1 MAAPIF
7 ILNGPNL
14 NRLGM
19 REPSIYG
26 SETLADIELTCHEE
40 AKVLGLVVD
49 FRQSNHEGTLV
60 DWIQEAQDTA
70 GGIILNVGAY
80 THTSVAIHDA
90 LRSGD
95 LPVIEL
101 HLSNVHAREDFR
113 KHSYVSPVA
122 SGVIFGFGAKGYPLA
137 LRAMVGLLEKAKQQ

>member
-1 MAAPIF
+1 MAAPVF

-26 SETLADIELTCHEE
+26 SESLGDIETSCHEE
-40 AKVLGLVVD
+40 AGILGLAVE
-49 FRQSNHEGTLV
+49 FRQTNHEGTLV
-60 DWIQEAQDTA
+60 DWIQEAQDRA
-70 GGIILNVGAY
+70 SGIILNAGAY
-80 THTSVAIHDA
+80 THTSIAIHDA

-101 HLSNVHAREDFR
+101 HLSNVHAREGFR
-113 KHSYVSPVA
+113 NHSYISPVA

-137 LRAMVGLLEKAKQQ
+137 LRALADILQETEQQ